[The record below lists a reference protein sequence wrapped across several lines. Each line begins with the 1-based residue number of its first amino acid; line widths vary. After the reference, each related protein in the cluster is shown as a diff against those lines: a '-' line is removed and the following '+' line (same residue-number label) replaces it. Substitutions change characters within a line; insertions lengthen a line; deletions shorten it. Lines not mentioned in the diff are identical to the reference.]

1 MKFDAPG
8 AKMRMAKLKLSGEC
22 GVLRWFVK
30 VCQRAGT
37 GSTIRVKGK

>member
-8 AKMRMAKLKLSGEC
+8 AKMRMAKLMFSGEC

-30 VCQRAGT
+30 VCQRAG
-37 GSTIRVKGK
+37 GIDDSRER